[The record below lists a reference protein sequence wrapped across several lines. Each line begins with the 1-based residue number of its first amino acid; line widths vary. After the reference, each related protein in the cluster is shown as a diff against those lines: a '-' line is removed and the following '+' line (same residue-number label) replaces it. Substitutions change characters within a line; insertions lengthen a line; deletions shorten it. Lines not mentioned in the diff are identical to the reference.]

1 MKTILYVEDDKINA
15 LVISKFL
22 ENEYHVL
29 LARNQEEALQTI
41 HSNTID
47 LYILDISLGNE
58 DEDGVDLMNK
68 IKVLPQEKGK
78 NFIALTA
85 HALKEDQEKYLQS
98 GFDAYLSKPI
108 NRNLL
113 LDTVARFL

>member
-1 MKTILYVEDDKINA
+1 MKTVLYVEDDKINA

-22 ENEYHVL
+22 ENDYAVL
-29 LARNQEEALQTI
+29 LAKNHEEALNKVN
-41 HSNTID
+41 SENID

-58 DEDGVDLMNK
+58 DEDGVDLMKK
-68 IKVLPQEKGK
+68 IKQLPQSEGRS
-78 NFIALTA
+78 FIALTA
-85 HALKEDQEKYLQS
+85 HALREDQEKYLQS

-113 LDTVARFL
+113 LETIARYL